1 MTVQRVI
8 CLALVLVF
16 ASTVMLTS
24 PAFSANLLTQAL
36 KLFGI
41 GYVVSHFGPQ
51 IDKFITGLAGQH
63 GVQWEGATKVVPIVS
78 VGRGLFVG
86 AAQVVGEPTY
96 VDKVKAVG
104 QLEVTISSLGGRLLV
119 PVDTTNPSKNLS
131 RVNGV
136 GVSALIDFKI

>member
-1 MTVQRVI
+1 
-8 CLALVLVF
+8 LALVLVV

-51 IDKFITGLAGQH
+51 IDKFITSLAGQR

-78 VGRGLFVG
+78 VGQGLFVG
-86 AAQVVGEPTY
+86 AAQIIGEPTQ

-104 QLEVTISSLGGRLLV
+104 QLETTVSNFSGKLLV
-119 PVDTTNPSKNLS
+119 PVDTTSPTKNLA

>member
-1 MTVQRVI
+1 MTVQRVV
-8 CLALVLVF
+8 CLALVVVF

-24 PAFSANLLTQAL
+24 PAYSANLLTQAL

-51 IDKFITGLAGQH
+51 IDKFITSLAGQR

-78 VGRGLFVG
+78 VGQGFFVG
-86 AAQVVGEPTY
+86 AAQVVGEPNQ

-104 QLEVTISSLGGRLLV
+104 QVEATLSSFSGRLLV
-119 PVDTTNPSKNLS
+119 PVDTSNPTKNLS

-136 GVSALIDFKI
+136 GVSALVDFKI

>member
-1 MTVQRVI
+1 MTTQRVI
-8 CLALVLVF
+8 CLALVVVF

-51 IDKFITGLAGQH
+51 IDKFITNLAGQR
-63 GVQWEGATKVVPIVS
+63 GVEWEGATKVVPIVS
-78 VGRGLFVG
+78 VGQGLFVG
-86 AAQVVGEPTY
+86 AAQIVGEPTQ

-104 QLEVTISSLGGRLLV
+104 QMEATISSIRGKLLV
-119 PVDTTNPSKNLS
+119 PVDTSNPSKNVS

-136 GVSALIDFKI
+136 GVSALIDFDI